1 MLRMVMS
8 LNQPHSLQV
17 CDDAHHALRGDKV
30 SPREIR
36 VGDTRI
42 VLDGGEHIVL
52 RRGDSERLEFVV
64 HAGTQGMLSPFK
76 DVCETASLRM
86 LC

>member
-1 MLRMVMS
+1 MLRMVVS
-8 LNQPHSLQV
+8 LNQPHSLQIYH
-17 CDDAHHALRGDKV
+17 DAHHALRSTKV

-36 VGDTRI
+36 VGDARV
-42 VLDGGEHIVL
+42 VLDGSEDIVL
-52 RRGDSERLEFVV
+52 RRGDSERIESVV
-64 HAGTQGMLSPFK
+64 HASTQGMLSAFK